1 MDPTGKILVTQRATN
16 APLTI
21 SFLAKSCGLGPIL
34 GRDFGPNH
42 VPDMGEQSSENEK
55 GFVCLDVPKH
65 ILHSIKIM
73 IWGTKT
79 ATFMK

>member
-1 MDPTGKILVTQRATN
+1 MDPTGKILVTQRTTN

-21 SFLAKSCGLGPIL
+21 SFLAISCGLGPIL

-55 GFVCLDVPKH
+55 GFVLLKN
-65 ILHSIKIM
+65 I
-73 IWGTKT
+73 
-79 ATFMK
+79 